1 MTQTTTTTKIAIVG
15 AGPIG
20 IELAISLERAGID
33 YLLIEAGQVGD
44 FFMKWP
50 PETHFFSTSEHVAL
64 AGVPVHN
71 LDQRPIT
78 GEQYLAYLRT
88 LVEMFDLKLRLYEP
102 LTNIQRQE
110 NGFLLTTSPLSG
122 EKHIRCQQV
131 VMATGGMAG
140 PRLLD
145 IPGED
150 LPNVTHYYPGPHPYF
165 RQRLLVVGGRNSAVE
180 AALRSWRAG
189 AQVVMSY
196 RKPDF
201 NWERIKPH
209 MSMDLGDRLS
219 KGEIAFYPST
229 VPVEITPTHVV
240 LEAVEEDGKGNGSF
254 DRLRTGRF
262 HQVPTDFVYL
272 ATGFVA
278 DMSLFAKAGVI
289 LEGASEVP
297 TFNPDTMET
306 NVPGLYVAGTAAGG
320 TQSKFT
326 YFISTSHHHVSKI
339 MKDITGLLPE
349 KLGTVPSRNNAVTWE
364 EVKAN

>member
-1 MTQTTTTTKIAIVG
+1 MTTTKIAIVG

-50 PETHFFSTSEHVAL
+50 PHTHFFSTPEHVAL

-71 LDQRPIT
+71 LDQHPIT

-88 LVEMFDLKLRLYEP
+88 LVEMFGLKLRLYEP
-102 LTNIQRQE
+102 VKDIQRQE
-110 NGFLLTTSPLSG
+110 GGFLLSTVPLSG
-122 EKHIRCQQV
+122 EKQIRCQYL

-140 PRLLD
+140 PRLLN

-150 LPNVTHYYPGPHPYF
+150 LPNVAHYFPGPHPYF

-180 AALRSWRAG
+180 GALRSWRAG
-189 AQVVMSY
+189 AQVAMSY
-196 RKPDF
+196 RQPKF
-201 NWERIKPH
+201 NFERIKPH

-219 KGEIAFYPST
+219 KGEITFYPST

-240 LEAVEEDGKGNGSF
+240 LEAVEDGEEN
-254 DRLRTGRF
+254 GRF
-262 HQVPTDFVYL
+262 HHIPTDFIYL

-289 LEGASEVP
+289 LEGELEVP
-297 TFNPDTMET
+297 AFNPNTMET

-326 YFISTSHHHVSKI
+326 YFISTSHHHVAKI
-339 MKDITGLLPE
+339 MKHITGILPE
-349 KLGTVPSRNNAVTWE
+349 KLGTIPARNNAVSWE

>member
-1 MTQTTTTTKIAIVG
+1 MTQSITNTKIAIVG

-20 IELAISLERAGID
+20 IELAISLERAGFD
-33 YLLIEAGQVGD
+33 YLLIEAGQIGD

-71 LDQRPIT
+71 LDQRPLT

-88 LVEMFDLKLRLYEP
+88 LVEMFDLNLRLYEP
-102 LTNIQRQE
+102 VKAVQPE
-110 NGFLLTTSPLSG
+110 ANGFLLTTNPLAG
-122 EKHIRCQQV
+122 EKHIRCDYL

-140 PRLLD
+140 PRLLN

-165 RQRLLVVGGRNSAVE
+165 QQRLLVVGGRNSAVE
-180 AALRSWRAG
+180 GALRSWRAG
-189 AQVVMSY
+189 AQVTMSY
-196 RKPDF
+196 RKTDF
-201 NWERIKPH
+201 NFERIKPH

-219 KGEIAFYPST
+219 KGEISFHPAT
-229 VPVEITPTHVV
+229 IPVEITPTHVT
-240 LEAVEEDGKGNGSF
+240 LAATEDGVNANSRSF
-254 DRLRTGRF
+254 
-262 HQVPTDFVYL
+262 QVPTDFVYL

-278 DMSLFAKAGVI
+278 DMSLFAEAGVE
-289 LEGASEVP
+289 LHSESQVP
-297 TFNPDTMET
+297 TFNPNTMET

-326 YFISTSHHHVSKI
+326 YFISTSHHHVAKI
-339 MKDITGLLPE
+339 MKHITGVLPE
-349 KLGTVPSRNNAVTWE
+349 KLGTIPARNNAVTWE

>member
-1 MTQTTTTTKIAIVG
+1 MTNKITNTQIAIVG

-20 IELAISLERAGID
+20 IELAISLERAGFD

-44 FFMKWP
+44 FFMQWP
-50 PETHFFSTSEHVAL
+50 PNTHFFSTSEHVAL

-102 LTNIQRQE
+102 VKDIQQK
-110 NGFLLTTSPLSG
+110 NGGFVLTTTPLSR
-122 EKHIRCQQV
+122 EKQIHCQQV

-140 PRLLD
+140 PRLLN

-150 LPNVTHYYPGPHPYF
+150 LPNVTHYFPGPHPYF

-180 AALRSWRAG
+180 GALRSWRAG
-189 AQVVMSY
+189 AQVAMSY

-201 NWERIKPH
+201 NFERIKPH

-219 KGEIAFYPST
+219 KGEIQFYPST
-229 VPVEITPTHVV
+229 VPIEITPTHVV
-240 LEAVEEDGKGNGSF
+240 LAEVKDGAVNGRSF
-254 DRLRTGRF
+254 
-262 HQVPTDFVYL
+262 QVPTDFVYL

-278 DMSLFAKAGVI
+278 DMSLFARAGVE
-289 LEGASEVP
+289 LNGEAEVP

-326 YFISTSHHHVSKI
+326 YFISTSHHHVAKI
-339 MKDITGLLPE
+339 MQHITGHLPE
-349 KLGTVPSRNNAVTWE
+349 KLGTIPARNNAVTWE

>member
-1 MTQTTTTTKIAIVG
+1 MTHTMTTTKIAIVG

-44 FFMKWP
+44 FFMQWP

-88 LVEMFDLKLRLYEP
+88 LVEIFDLKLRLYEP
-102 LTNIQRQE
+102 VKHIQPQE
-110 NGFLLTTSPLSG
+110 DGFLLTTSPLSG
-122 EKHIRCQQV
+122 EKQIKCQQV

-140 PRLLD
+140 PRLLN

-180 AALRSWRAG
+180 GALRSWRAG
-189 AQVVMSY
+189 AQVAMSY

-201 NWERIKPH
+201 NFERIKPH
-209 MSMDLGDRLS
+209 MSMDLGDRLR
-219 KGEIAFYPST
+219 KEEIPFYPST
-229 VPVEITPTHVV
+229 KPVEITPTHVV
-240 LEAVEEDGKGNGSF
+240 LEGLEEGEGNG
-254 DRLRTGRF
+254 RF
-262 HQVPTDFVYL
+262 LQVPTDFVYL

-278 DMSLFAKAGVI
+278 DMSLFANAGVV
-289 LEGASEVP
+289 LEGESEVP
-297 TFNPDTMET
+297 TFNPETMET

-339 MKDITGLLPE
+339 MKHITGLLPE
-349 KLGTVPSRNNAVTWE
+349 KLGTVPARNNAVTWE

>member
-1 MTQTTTTTKIAIVG
+1 MTNFITTTKIAIVG

-50 PETHFFSTSEHVAL
+50 PNTHFFSTSEHVAL
-64 AGVPVHN
+64 AGVPVQN
-71 LDQRPIT
+71 LDQRPIS
-78 GEQYLAYLRT
+78 GEEYLVYLRT

-102 LTNIQRQE
+102 VKAIYRDSD
-110 NGFLLTTSPLSG
+110 GFLLTTTPLAG
-122 EKHIRCQQV
+122 EKQIRCQQL

-140 PRLLD
+140 PRLLN
-145 IPGED
+145 IPGEE
-150 LPNVTHYYPGPHPYF
+150 LPNVTHFYPGPHPYF

-189 AQVVMSY
+189 AQVTISY

-201 NWERIKPH
+201 NFERIKPH
-209 MSMDLGDRLS
+209 MSMDLGDRLK
-219 KGEIAFYPST
+219 KGEITFYPST

-240 LEAVEEDGKGNGSF
+240 LEELEDGEGN
-254 DRLRTGRF
+254 GRF

-289 LEGASEVP
+289 LEGTSEVP
-297 TFNPDTMET
+297 TFNPATMET

-326 YFISTSHHHVSKI
+326 YFISTSHHHVAKI
-339 MKDITGLLPE
+339 MEHITGLLPE
-349 KLGTVPSRNNAVTWE
+349 KLGTVPARNNAVTWE